1 MTTVVTIAARL
12 GARVAAQGAD
22 RLLDE
27 EDQARHQSRDSW
39 SWPLVWLALGA
50 DPHLGPHP
58 QAEFGRRLLG
68 VAAADLVADDAAL
81 VELDH
86 AAAHVVDHL
95 AVVGD
100 DERRWCRSC

>member
-1 MTTVVTIAARL
+1 MTTVVTIAAML
-12 GARVAAQGAD
+12 GAPLRRSARNASWMKKKN
-22 RLLDE
+22 L
-27 EDQARHQSRDSW
+27 RHQKR
-39 SWPLVWLALGA
+39 VVRVVAVGLALGA
-50 DPHLGPHP
+50 DAHLGPHA
-58 QAEFGRRLLG
+58 QAELGRRLLG

-100 DERRWCRSC
+100 DERRSCRSC